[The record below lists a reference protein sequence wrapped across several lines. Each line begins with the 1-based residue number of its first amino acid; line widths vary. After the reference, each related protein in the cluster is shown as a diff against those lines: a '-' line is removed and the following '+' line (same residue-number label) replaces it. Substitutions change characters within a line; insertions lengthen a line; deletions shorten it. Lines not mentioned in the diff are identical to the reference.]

1 MKKLGFIGLGNMGM
15 PMAHNLIKAGYEVYG
30 FNRSKGKEKTFEEF
44 GGKAGLEMTGLVE
57 SVDVVMTCLPM
68 PDDVERIILG
78 ENGVLEHADE
88 GTLIIDFSTISPSLH
103 TRIEQAAEKKGVRYL
118 DAPISGGTTGAEA
131 GTLAIMVG
139 GKESVF
145 EEAKEYLDVVGAS
158 VTHCGPIG
166 QGTKV
171 KLLNQY
177 MVGLHTAAVGE
188 TLYLAEKSGL
198 DHDLVYNVL
207 SNGFGQ
213 SKIFDRHYS
222 QFISQNKDEPGFALK
237 LLLKDLGLTKEMASE
252 SNVSLTTGPKVLQMF
267 EQANEKGLGEKDMS
281 ALYQYV
287 KQGEQ

>member
-15 PMAHNLIKAGYEVYG
+15 PMAQNLVKAGYEVYG
-30 FNRSKGKEKTFEEF
+30 FNRSKGKEKTFEKF
-44 GGKAGLEMTGLVE
+44 GGKAGLEMAELVKA
-57 SVDVVMTCLPM
+57 VDVVMTCLPM
-68 PDDVERIILG
+68 PDDVEHIILG
-78 ENGVLEHADE
+78 ENGVLEYTDA
-88 GTLIIDFSTISPSLH
+88 GSLIIDFSTVSPSLH
-103 TRIEQAAEKKGVRYL
+103 TRIESAAYEKGVRYL
-118 DAPISGGTTGAEA
+118 DAPISGGTTGAQA

-139 GKESVF
+139 GKEEVF
-145 EEAKEYLDVVGAS
+145 EEAKEFFDVVGGNI
-158 VTHCGPIG
+158 THCGPIG

-222 QFISQNKDEPGFALK
+222 QFISQNKDEPGFALQ
-237 LLLKDLGLTKEMASE
+237 LLLKDLGLAREMAGE
-252 SNVSLTTGPKVLQMF
+252 SDVSLSAGPNVLQML
-267 EQANEKGLGEKDMS
+267 ERAKDKGYGDKDMS

-287 KQGEQ
+287 KEQEQ